1 MNNKGYIYIR
11 THESYNIYNA
21 VKLGKTDNIPDRESN
36 YITCEIIKGHF
47 IIVIAVDYF
56 LLNDIEIQLKQYF
69 ASLGYHIYHNGGTEF
84 LNKEIINKIIPFFE
98 SNNIKYKLL
107 NDDDINQLIRKDRNN
122 NIIKPREDQL
132 IIINNL
138 YSYLQYNDKA
148 LLVLICGIGKT
159 LISLWTIERLKYTKI
174 IIGVPNILLLNQWY
188 YEINRIMKGTNILL
202 VKDNITINN
211 ISDFIKNNNK
221 HIIITTYS
229 SSYKIVKA
237 TTNINHIFDIK
248 IYDECHHLTS
258 SNMETDKP
266 TKTFIEMIKI
276 NSIKQISLTAT
287 IKNIDSSDES
297 TISND
302 NIKYFGNIVDKRCL
316 LWSINNNIVCDYIIQ
331 TIYYDDNDITN
342 LFVNFNIIDDNN
354 KRLFLSAYS
363 ALKSINDNNSH
374 HLLIYCNNIDNS
386 KIVINYIKKLL
397 EDKYF
402 NINDLSYNYYHSN
415 LHNREQ
421 NKILNNYNKSNYGI
435 ISCVYCLTEGY
446 DNVLIDGVIF
456 SENMTSNIRIVQSA
470 LRAFRKNKLEPTKI
484 SKIILPILNINDLL
498 NNNENIDL
506 KKIREIIYQ
515 MSLEDE
521 TIIQKIKVFK
531 FNINN
536 HNNKLSDV
544 YTNKID
550 FGIYD
555 DKLTQ
560 KLKLKIIPR
569 YINDISYEKAKL
581 INKEKLTDKSKK
593 AYYELCNQDIRL
605 SKNPEEKYKN
615 IFDWIDYLNIEK
627 IYYDI
632 NECHNKINEYLI
644 LYPNIKQNNLD
655 LSFICNELCNLD
667 NKFPPNDLWCEYYQ
681 VNNLNKIIKI
691 VLDKKNKGLNI

>member
-1 MNNKGYIYIR
+1 MAIPSSFKY
-11 THESYNIYNA
+11 
-21 VKLGKTDNIPDRESN
+21 TDND
-36 YITCEIIKGHF
+36 
-47 IIVIAVDYF
+47 
-56 LLNDIEIQLKQYF
+56 
-69 ASLGYHIYHNGGTEF
+69 
-84 LNKEIINKIIPFFE
+84 
-98 SNNIKYKLL
+98 
-107 NDDDINQLIRKDRNN
+107 
-122 NIIKPREDQL
+122 
-132 IIINNL
+132 
-138 YSYLQYNDKA
+138 
-148 LLVLICGIGKT
+148 
-159 LISLWTIERLKYTKI
+159 
-174 IIGVPNILLLNQWY
+174 
-188 YEINRIMKGTNILL
+188 
-202 VKDNITINN
+202 
-211 ISDFIKNNNK
+211 
-221 HIIITTYS
+221 
-229 SSYKIVKA
+229 
-237 TTNINHIFDIK
+237 
-248 IYDECHHLTS
+248 
-258 SNMETDKP
+258 
-266 TKTFIEMIKI
+266 
-276 NSIKQISLTAT
+276 
-287 IKNIDSSDES
+287 
-297 TISND
+297 
-302 NIKYFGNIVDKRCL
+302 
-316 LWSINNNIVCDYIIQ
+316 
-331 TIYYDDNDITN
+331 
-342 LFVNFNIIDDNN
+342 

-386 KIVINYIKKLL
+386 IKVINYIKNLL
-397 EDKYF
+397 DRKYF
-402 NINDLSYNYYHSN
+402 NINDLSYNYYYSN
-415 LHNREQ
+415 LHNKEQ

-446 DNVLIDGVIF
+446 DNLLIDGVIF

-470 LRAFRKNKLEPTKI
+470 LRAFRKNKLEPNKI

-521 TIIQKIKVFK
+521 TIIQKIKVLK

-536 HNNKLSDV
+536 HNNKSSDV

-555 DKLTQ
+555 NELTQ

-593 AYYELCNQDIRL
+593 AYYELCNQDSRL

-632 NECHNKINEYLI
+632 NECKNKINEYLI

-655 LSFICNELCNLD
+655 LSFICNELCKLD
-667 NKFPPNDLWCEYYQ
+667 NKFPPNDVWCEYYQ

-691 VLDKKNKGLNI
+691 ILDKKNKGLNI